1 MNLNLSD
8 EEMIRQYLHSN
19 STDCFENIYNRYVQ
33 KVYKQCFSITKDSE
47 QAQDFTH
54 DIFIRIFSCLD
65 SFQGRSTFSTWLYTV
80 SYNYCLD
87 QLKIA
92 KRLITI
98 YLSDDIDY
106 QYTTTDEAE
115 KTEYYLQRLS
125 HVMKTITPQ
134 EAMMLKLKYQDGLPV
149 SQIGQQLNLKESA
162 VKMRLKRSRNKVRQL
177 CSGFM
182 FQA

>member
-8 EEMIRQYLHSN
+8 EEIIRQYLHSN
-19 STDCFENIYNRYVQ
+19 FTGCFENLYNRYVQ
-33 KVYKQCFSITKDSE
+33 KVYKQCFSITKNSA

-54 DIFIRIFSCLD
+54 DIFIRIFSRLD
-65 SFQGRSTFSTWLYTV
+65 SFQGRSTFSTWLYTI

-87 QLKIA
+87 QLKRA
-92 KRLITI
+92 KRLTTT
-98 YLSDDIDY
+98 YLSDEAEY
-106 QYTTTDEAE
+106 YYTTTDDAE
-115 KTEYYLQRLS
+115 KTESHLQQLS
-125 HVMKTITPQ
+125 HVMKTIAPQ

-177 CSGFM
+177 CGVPM
-182 FQA
+182 FQG